1 MEKMGIKVSPYI
13 DQGAFRVFN
22 GGSLYRSQDMMTTT
36 TGNEPLEDILC
47 SLLTG
52 IVKNAGGHKG
62 IVGMIMPELLLPPY
76 TVNKTNHHENILLYE
91 RVINKKVSNHNI
103 NRQFAE
109 VICFYNSSSINSFPL
124 GYIILALNEHRYT
137 IHKDWIHR
145 EWYPQKI
152 INIIKNSMDENLG
165 NGASD
170 LILKTLKLIYK
181 VNENE
186 IVSYPHTFEEDLNKL
201 LGMQQSKK
209 ILDSIRSHIIQEIIF
224 SSEESTATNTR

>member
-1 MEKMGIKVSPYI
+1 
-13 DQGAFRVFN
+13 
-22 GGSLYRSQDMMTTT
+22 
-36 TGNEPLEDILC
+36 
-47 SLLTG
+47 
-52 IVKNAGGHKG
+52 
-62 IVGMIMPELLLPPY
+62 
-76 TVNKTNHHENILLYE
+76 
-91 RVINKKVSNHNI
+91 
-103 NRQFAE
+103 
-109 VICFYNSSSINSFPL
+109 
-124 GYIILALNEHRYT
+124 
-137 IHKDWIHR
+137 
-145 EWYPQKI
+145 
-152 INIIKNSMDENLG
+152 MDENLG